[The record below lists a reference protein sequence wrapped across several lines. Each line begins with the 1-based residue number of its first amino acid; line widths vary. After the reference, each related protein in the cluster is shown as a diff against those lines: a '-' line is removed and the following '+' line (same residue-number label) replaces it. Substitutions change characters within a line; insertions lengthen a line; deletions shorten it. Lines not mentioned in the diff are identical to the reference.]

1 MKKIVATLAIFSII
15 ILGLNAQSDFRF
27 GFEASPS
34 FSWLK
39 TDNNK
44 INNNGTALGLRLG
57 LMGEKYFTENYAIT
71 FGIGFAFNQG
81 GKLSHDIGGNLL
93 SESELSD
100 ASLQDG
106 VLPDLPD
113 GVNIKYGIQYIELPI
128 GFKMRT
134 QEFGYIKYY
143 AELPRFALGIRSQAR
158 GDINGTYLD
167 GEGLNA
173 EKENIKQDVN
183 ILSLSWGL
191 GIGAEYSL
199 NENTAVIG
207 GIYFQNSMFDIT
219 RNKGRQHII
228 DDKDTMTIVDDEI
241 IDDPKEDAKAT
252 LGAITI
258 RIGVIF

>member
-39 TDNNK
+39 TDNNQV
-44 INNNGTALGLRLG
+44 NNNGTALGLRLG

-81 GKLSHDIGGNLL
+81 GKLAHDVGGNLL
-93 SESELSD
+93 PKSELSD
-100 ASLQDG
+100 ESLQDN
-106 VLPDLPD
+106 VFPDLPD
-113 GVNIKYGIQYIELPI
+113 GVNIKYGIQYIEMPF

-134 QEFGYIKYY
+134 QEFGYMKYY
-143 AELPRFALGIRSQAR
+143 AELPRFILGIRSQAR
-158 GDINGTYLD
+158 GDINGTYATGD
-167 GEGLNA
+167 GLST

-183 ILSLSWGL
+183 VIGLSWGL
-191 GIGAEYSL
+191 GLGAEYSL
-199 NENTAVIG
+199 NENTAIVG
-207 GIYFQNSMFDIT
+207 GLYFQNSMFDIT
-219 RNKGRQHII
+219 KNKGEQY
-228 DDKDTMTIVDDEI
+228 IVDDNGTPNISSDDI
-241 IDDPKEDAKAT
+241 IETPKEDSKAS

-258 RIGVIF
+258 RLGVIF